1 MKKLLISLAS
11 IPLTSLILVGQQN
24 ASGTQSA
31 WSGLLVAAS
40 CQPQTSMMGVQPPN
54 ATEAAVPSKIGG
66 STHEQNA
73 TYEQSQNQVD
83 RSRDTK
89 VRDEMARTTDR
100 GTQVAQTQVD
110 SLART
115 TTPPIDDEGTRG
127 KATIN
132 NTAANDAANRAEG
145 RHDADRAAPGKLI
158 GTDGNIAKGMDPR
171 CRIGQTTSA
180 FALRLADGSLVKF
193 DEASNTKIAQ
203 QLQSGDRVQ
212 HKTKIFRAKVK
223 GSMQDG
229 AISANS
235 IQM

>member
-1 MKKLLISLAS
+1 MKKLLITLAS
-11 IPLTSLILVGQQN
+11 IPLTSLILVGQQS
-24 ASGTQSA
+24 ASATQST
-31 WSGLLVAAS
+31 WSGLLVAAT
-40 CQPQTSMMGVQPPN
+40 CQAGVDPSTP
-54 ATEAAVPSKIGG
+54 TESALPSKTAG
-66 STHEQNA
+66 STREQNA
-73 TYEQSQNQVD
+73 TYEHTQNQVD
-83 RSRDTK
+83 RARDSK
-89 VRDEMARTTDR
+89 VRDDMARTTDR
-100 GTQVAQTQVD
+100 GTPVAQAPVD

-115 TTPPIDDEGTRG
+115 TTPPIDDQGTRG

-145 RHDADRAAPGKLI
+145 THDADRAARGKLT
-158 GTDGNIAKGMDPR
+158 GTDGDTAKGMGPS

-193 DEASNTKIAQ
+193 DESSNTKIAQ

-223 GSMQDG
+223 GSMQSG
-229 AISANS
+229 TISADS